1 MRKFYAEI
9 FFFKFLFSNFFKNLF
24 KFCPSMLYSKIDY
37 SVAPIKEYRAF
48 ISKKPTTTEP
58 IPQVFASTIF
68 AKNVCLARASI
79 EKLLKNQY
87 KIKPDDAVVLE
98 IKEIEQERDFVFRNY
113 GIKFTY
119 KTKSSLQ
126 NGYKEIRNMNRVLA
140 VSDLYQ
146 EFGAGN
152 KIKSCFI
159 NIIEVNELP
168 DDKVTKTRVL
178 SYLGDNVM
186 FPIFYKVPNTEQD
199 CVPASIDLFN

>member
-1 MRKFYAEI
+1 MRKF